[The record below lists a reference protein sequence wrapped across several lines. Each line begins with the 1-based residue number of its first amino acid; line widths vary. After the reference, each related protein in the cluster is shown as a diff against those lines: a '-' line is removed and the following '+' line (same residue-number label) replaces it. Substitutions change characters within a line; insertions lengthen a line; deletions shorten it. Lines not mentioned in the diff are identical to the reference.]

1 VLAKAKL
8 PIIISID
15 SYNMLVNQ
23 VTRPFSSLVLW
34 PRVRARVSTM
44 KLTPTPPRGGPQV
57 YKARMDAMKA
67 NPALKLPSDW
77 VTPPPE
83 RPHKAKLLVKLKSGA
98 TRDQREFV
106 INGLKNFIKHN
117 RVLVSD
123 TAELVGATVLA
134 TQLLMLFFYVGTSN
148 LHHTHTHTPH
158 TTYTHVCV
166 CCWLTA
172 CARCGL

>member
-1 VLAKAKL
+1 MASRARACVDYEV
-8 PIIISID
+8 D
-15 SYNMLVNQ
+15 SY
-23 VTRPFSSLVLW
+23 SS
-34 PRVRARVSTM
+34 
-44 KLTPTPPRGGPQV
+44 RGGPQV

-148 LHHTHTHTPH
+148 LHL
-158 TTYTHVCV
+158 CV
-166 CCWLTA
+166 
-172 CARCGL
+172 RH

>member
-1 VLAKAKL
+1 MVWT
-8 PIIISID
+8 IE
-15 SYNMLVNQ
+15 
-23 VTRPFSSLVLW
+23 
-34 PRVRARVSTM
+34 
-44 KLTPTPPRGGPQV
+44 LTPAPPYGGLQV

-134 TQLLMLFFYVGTSN
+134 TQLLMLFFYVGTSTR
-148 LHHTHTHTPH
+148 HQHS
-158 TTYTHVCV
+158 YTHARTLRLCTT
-166 CCWLTA
+166 CYWLTA
-172 CARCGL
+172 CARCGV